1 MTTPDAV
8 GGDDPS
14 STPLVLLVE
23 DDETLSDLVARFL
36 RAHAY
41 AVVIAPSAESATDA
55 LAGGLR
61 PAIVVLDINLPGDTG
76 LSVVRGPALQA
87 AGSPPV
93 LVASAMTVSP
103 ARLREVGVAGFLPKP
118 FSLESLLST
127 IGRLTTTP
135 ESLDG

>member
-1 MTTPDAV
+1 MTTPDAE
-8 GGDDPS
+8 GGGDPS

-23 DDETLSDLVARFL
+23 DDDTLSDLVARYL

-41 AVVIAPSAESATDA
+41 EVVIAPSAESASDA
-55 LAGGLR
+55 LAEGLR

-76 LSVVRGPALQA
+76 LSLVRGPALRA

-103 ARLREVGVAGFLPKP
+103 SRLRDVGVAGFLPKP
-118 FSLESLLST
+118 FSLESLVTT

-135 ESLDG
+135 ETLDG